1 MEGNP
6 QLLVVQVSAPSS
18 EAEGLARH
26 LVEARLI
33 ACASLV
39 PSVRSIYHW
48 QGQVE
53 AAEETLLILKTTEA
67 AFPALEA
74 ELRRRHSY
82 QVPEILGWT
91 VTHASAPYADWVKTE
106 VRLPA

>member
-1 MEGNP
+1 MEGKA
-6 QLLVVQVSAPSS
+6 QVLLVQVSAPPS

-26 LVEARLI
+26 LLETRLV

-39 PSVRSIYHW
+39 PGVRSVYRW
-48 QGQVE
+48 EGKVE
-53 AAEETLLILKTTEA
+53 QADETLLLLKTTEE

-74 ELRRRHSY
+74 EVRRRHSY
-82 QVPEILGWT
+82 QVPEVLSFRA
-91 VTHASAPYADWVKTE
+91 THASAPYAEWVRTE